1 MSSEGPASQS
11 PKPDREKHLERDYT
25 RKDRL
30 KSSDQ
35 RLSEKAAE
43 KGDWG
48 EEKGRETRRDSAFLT
63 YLVPHLRQT
72 TASRSYSLW
81 PLTFWWWT
89 SCERLKLPNSYQ
101 FHLLH
106 YLPRGFFF
114 SPHKTLNTER
124 SRSRSSRVVN
134 PVMLAAFDALIQKA
148 FHPVILDHGEW
159 VASHMNSVALELISC
174 EK

>member
-43 KGDWG
+43 KRDWG
-48 EEKGRETRRDSAFLT
+48 EEKGRETRRENAFLT

-72 TASRSYSLW
+72 TAEEWVGPTASDLW
-81 PLTFWWWT
+81 P
-89 SCERLKLPNSYQ
+89 
-101 FHLLH
+101 
-106 YLPRGFFF
+106 
-114 SPHKTLNTER
+114 
-124 SRSRSSRVVN
+124 
-134 PVMLAAFDALIQKA
+134 FDDE
-148 FHPVILDHGEW
+148 HPVS
-159 VASHMNSVALELISC
+159 A
-174 EK
+174 